1 MAETSDNAGA
11 VGTIRTFVFLDIET
25 TGLPKFNF
33 GKANITE
40 LAMWTLSRED
50 FLRSEDTECRLL
62 GKWKSVFR
70 PGRSINPRTSELTG
84 LNNEM
89 LEDYE
94 KFDVA
99 AKAMVSYLELHPK
112 PICLIAHNGNEHDF
126 PIIKQYF
133 DKINKKIPGFLW
145 CSDSLSIFKELNSIA
160 EDRLLVNVLSNVEES
175 EKSSSQMA
183 KQILETTIS
192 ESEENSD
199 FLNNFREL
207 DSIKEEDQLLVNVLS
222 NFEESEKLSPQMA
235 EQILKAVI
243 SNSEENSDPLNDFR
257 ELDSIREE
265 DQLLVNVLINVEE
278 SEKSSSLMA
287 EQILKTPVS
296 DSEENSDFLNNFRE
310 LDSIK
315 GEDQLLVNVL
325 SNVEESEKLSAQM
338 AEQILESAVSNIEE
352 NSDSLSNFRELDSI
366 KEEDRLLVNVLSNFV
381 ESEKLSPQ
389 MAEQILKT
397 PVSDSEENSDFLS
410 NFRELD
416 SIKEEQLLVN
426 VLSNVEESEKF
437 SPQMPEQILGAV
449 ISDSEENS
457 DSLNNFRELDSIK
470 EEDQL
475 LVNVL
480 SNVEESEKLS
490 PQIAEQI
497 LETTVSNSELNLIE
511 DHSNSEG
518 LSELNELLERQRIN
532 ETTPKR
538 NFKGENVK
546 KYKSSFE
553 ENTQNQSIKLNKV
566 CRELFPTENK
576 SYKLRDVYK
585 RIFNYYPPYK
595 HIAEADVH
603 TLFEAARKYGIEFV
617 KLAEKNAIPFA
628 QIKRPVWK

>member
-1 MAETSDNAGA
+1 MNNFIDDDHKSSIQHRALMAETSDNAGA

-207 DSIKEEDQLLVNVLS
+207 DSIK
-222 NFEESEKLSPQMA
+222 
-235 EQILKAVI
+235 
-243 SNSEENSDPLNDFR
+243 
-257 ELDSIREE
+257 
-265 DQLLVNVLINVEE
+265 
-278 SEKSSSLMA
+278 
-287 EQILKTPVS
+287 
-296 DSEENSDFLNNFRE
+296 
-310 LDSIK
+310 
-315 GEDQLLVNVL
+315 
-325 SNVEESEKLSAQM
+325 ESEKLSAQM